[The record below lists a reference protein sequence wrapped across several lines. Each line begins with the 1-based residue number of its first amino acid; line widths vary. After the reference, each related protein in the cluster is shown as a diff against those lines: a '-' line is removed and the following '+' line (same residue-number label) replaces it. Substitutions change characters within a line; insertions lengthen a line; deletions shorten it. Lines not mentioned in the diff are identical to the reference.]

1 MKIESLGKPPGPTHV
16 TEARVRPSAM
26 PKSNVGESVQL
37 SPLAST
43 LQKAEAALAQ
53 TPEVDGKR
61 VEEIKQAIRDGRFQI
76 DANRIAEGLLAEV
89 RQMLDSQAGRV

>member
-1 MKIESLGKPPGPTHV
+1 MKIENLGKPLGPTHL
-16 TEARVRPSAM
+16 TGAQVRPSSM
-26 PKSNVGESVQL
+26 PRSNVGESVQL

-53 TPEVDGKR
+53 TPEVDSKR

-76 DANRIAEGLLAEV
+76 DANRIAGGLLAEV
-89 RQMLDSQAGRV
+89 RQMLDSQAGHI